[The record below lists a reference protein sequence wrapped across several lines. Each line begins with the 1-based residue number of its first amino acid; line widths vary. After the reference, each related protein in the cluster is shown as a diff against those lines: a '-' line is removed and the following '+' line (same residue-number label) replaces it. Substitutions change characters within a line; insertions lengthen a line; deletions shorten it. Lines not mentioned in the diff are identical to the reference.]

1 MSTKILTGT
10 YSAGYT
16 LQAPV
21 STLSISASGYV
32 EGAGVATHNG
42 ATSAYTVVNDGRIV
56 AASQA
61 TGVYLGDG
69 GAVTNG
75 SASGTSALV
84 SGYRGVEIQN
94 AAGTVA
100 NFGTIVGT
108 ARSAVFLA
116 YGGMVT
122 NGSASDITS
131 AIRGSNGVVIDYS
144 LAERLGTVVNFGA
157 ISGAATASGQAGVYL
172 GPGYGNGGFGA
183 VANGSSADQTASIA
197 GYSGVVVEGNASIVN
212 FGSIIGLGGRGGS
225 GVYVRSSGEVVN
237 GALGQTRALI
247 RGFTGVTLGDAFA
260 TLTNFGTISG
270 SGGTAVNLQGNGD
283 ALVVEAGCVF
293 VGAVSGGSGL
303 LDLAS
308 GTGTLS
314 NLAGGNVT
322 VSGSM
327 ATTSFTNFGTVEVG
341 AGAQFSLPAGGSLT
355 ASQTLIVAGA
365 LTEEGTLANAGVI
378 TVAGQGSLTVDGT
391 LTDTGAGVVM
401 VAAAGVVGLRGDLG
415 GTGDMVFDVGSTLTG
430 QGLIAS
436 STFTADGTI
445 IATGGA
451 VTFTGSATFA
461 GSVTGGGTLAFAGG
475 SEAINAGANITVAN
489 WALSGGAATSLD
501 TSLTYTGGFALGA
514 GSSLTIASGDTLTL
528 SGSSTII
535 AGAISGPGAVAFAAG
550 VATIG
555 AGGALGAPTISV
567 LAGATVSFS
576 ESLTL
581 AGKLTEAA
589 GASLSVGG
597 NSLTLTGVGS
607 SLAGAVSGAGD
618 LVFDGGSQ
626 NLVSGASLTVGHWTL
641 ESGATA
647 TVNTNLTYAGALSEG
662 VGAHLVMALGDN
674 LTLSGSSLA
683 GGSLEGL
690 GRLIFSGG
698 SARLNG
704 PLSVASVSLASDAAV
719 TIAETLTYAGLLNQ
733 SSGTALNLL
742 GLYRL
747 TLTGAGTV
755 LAGSIGGAKGE
766 LALAGWVADLRQ
778 RRQPHRGQM
787 VGFGGGRRDD
797 R

>member
-10 YSAGYT
+10 YSAGYA

-21 STLSISASGYV
+21 STLSITASGYV
-32 EGAGVATHNG
+32 EGAGVATASG

-75 SASGTSALV
+75 SAGATSALV
-84 SGYRGVEIQN
+84 SGYRGIEVQN

-116 YGGMVT
+116 SGGVVT
-122 NGSASDITS
+122 NGGVSDAAA
-131 AIRGSNGVVIDYS
+131 AIIGSNGVFIDYS
-144 LAERLGTVVNFGA
+144 FTDRLGTVVNFGLIA
-157 ISGAATASGQAGVYL
+157 GAASHSGHAGIYFSRGL
-172 GPGYGNGGFGA
+172 GNGGFGA
-183 VANGSSADQTASIA
+183 VANGSPDDPTASIS
-197 GYSGVVVEGNASIVN
+197 GYSGVVAEGNASIGN
-212 FGSIIGLGGRGGS
+212 FGSIIGLGGQGGS
-225 GVYVRSSGEVVN
+225 GVFVRSSGEVVN
-237 GALGQTRALI
+237 GASGQTRALI

-270 SGGTAVNLQGNGD
+270 SGGTAVNLEGAGD
-283 ALVVEAGCVF
+283 ALMVEAGCVF
-293 VGAVSGGSGL
+293 VGAVSGGGGL

-322 VSGSM
+322 VSGST

-378 TVAGQGSLTVDGT
+378 TVAGQGSLAVDGT

-401 VAAAGVVGLRGDLG
+401 VAAGGVVGLRGDLG
-415 GTGDMVFDVGSTLTG
+415 GPGDMVFDAGSTLTG
-430 QGLIAS
+430 QGVIS
-436 STFTADGTI
+436 FSTFTADGTI

-461 GSVTGGGTLAFAGG
+461 GSVTGVGTLAFAGG
-475 SEAINAGANITVAN
+475 SEVIDAGANFAVAN

-501 TSLTYTGGFALGA
+501 TSLTYAGAFALGA
-514 GSSLTIASGDTLTL
+514 GSSLTIATGDTLTL
-528 SGSSTII
+528 SGSSSTI

-576 ESLTL
+576 ESLT
-581 AGKLTEAA
+581 
-589 GASLSVGG
+589 
-597 NSLTLTGVGS
+597 
-607 SLAGAVSGAGD
+607 
-618 LVFDGGSQ
+618 
-626 NLVSGASLTVGHWTL
+626 
-641 ESGATA
+641 
-647 TVNTNLTYAGALSEG
+647 
-662 VGAHLVMALGDN
+662 
-674 LTLSGSSLA
+674 
-683 GGSLEGL
+683 
-690 GRLIFSGG
+690 
-698 SARLNG
+698 
-704 PLSVASVSLASDAAV
+704 
-719 TIAETLTYAGLLNQ
+719 
-733 SSGTALNLL
+733 
-742 GLYRL
+742 
-747 TLTGAGTV
+747 
-755 LAGSIGGAKGE
+755 
-766 LALAGWVADLRQ
+766 
-778 RRQPHRGQM
+778 
-787 VGFGGGRRDD
+787 
-797 R
+797 